1 MKKESIM
8 AIRCDNRRENADEL
22 QKILTAFGCS
32 IRMRLG
38 IHETGDLCANEGLIL
53 LHLVDQPGE
62 IEKFEAALDAMDGIR
77 FKTMEV

>member
-22 QKILTAFGCS
+22 QKVLTAFGCS

-38 IHETGDLCANEGLIL
+38 IHETGDVCANEGLIL

>member
-22 QKILTAFGCS
+22 QKVLTAFGCS

-38 IHETGDLCANEGLIL
+38 IHETGDVCANEGLIL
-53 LHLVDQPGE
+53 LHLDDHSEE
-62 IEKFEAALDAMDGIR
+62 IEKFKAALDAMDGIR
-77 FKTMEV
+77 FKTMEI